1 MPEKKSRPRAKNLI
15 GAQVRKARFAHV
27 PQLTQDQLSA
37 KLAAKGVSLD
47 RAGVAKIENGL
58 RGVSDFELVA
68 LAEVLGVEITALLNR
83 QPQIRSQK

>member
-1 MPEKKSRPRAKNLI
+1 MI
-15 GAQVRKARFAHV
+15 GAQVRKGRFAHV

-47 RAGVAKIENGL
+47 RAAVAKVENGL

-68 LAEVLGVEITALLNR
+68 FAEVLGVEITALLNW
-83 QPQIRSQK
+83 QPQIRPRK